1 MPRKVLDVRKECVRL
16 SCQRQTKSPLG
27 LSVGGLFAYRH
38 APERL
43 TSRTPWNK
51 SSAYV
56 SDTHYKSEIF
66 KSVILSVLYHIR
78 HFNVNLPVGK
88 KDFNKKMREKLSI
101 FIDRLKSGD
110 YKFESMDFRELNTDD
125 WSEKTFVYADPPYLI
140 TCATY
145 NEQDG
150 WNEDLEKELLSYLD
164 KLNDRRIRFALSN
177 VLRSKGKENT
187 ILMDWINRNIGKY
200 HVLTNKN
207 NLFYK
212 KIVT

>member
-16 SCQRQTKSPLG
+16 SCQRQTKSPSG

-78 HFNVNLPVGK
+78 HFSVFVIKRKPCPKADLSVRLPSRSIAFGVFRK
-88 KDFNKKMREKLSI
+88 RNDFYIVVEKLLCVIVRKRISI
-101 FIDRLKSGD
+101 IHRF
-110 YKFESMDFRELNTDD
+110 
-125 WSEKTFVYADPPYLI
+125 LI
-140 TCATY
+140 GQTEMP
-145 NEQDG
+145 NG
-150 WNEDLEKELLSYLD
+150 N
-164 KLNDRRIRFALSN
+164 
-177 VLRSKGKENT
+177 
-187 ILMDWINRNIGKY
+187 INNNI
-200 HVLTNKN
+200 
-207 NLFYK
+207 
-212 KIVT
+212 